1 MPTLGLNTAFSVL
14 SNALGVRLDPFPA
27 YNFLVEVE
35 GILAGAFTEC
45 SGLSV
50 ETEFFEYREGGRNEF
65 MRRFAGPTKYQPLV
79 LKHGITLID
88 GLWGWHQDVVSGDF
102 SRHNGT
108 IYLLE
113 RNSLPVMWW
122 DFTDAFP
129 IKWTGPQL
137 VAQSSAVAFE
147 SVELMHNGLS
157 KPGLVS
163 AVAGLVGSLSGS
175 VDIGGGLF

>member
-1 MPTLGLNTAFSVL
+1 MPTLPLNTAL
-14 SNALGVRLDPFPA
+14 GALANALGVRLDPYPSF
-27 YNFLVEVE
+27 NFLVEVE

-50 ETEFFEYREGGRNEF
+50 ETEFFEYREGGLNGYV
-65 MRRFAGPTKYQPLV
+65 RRFAGPTKYPALV

-113 RNSLPVMWW
+113 KNHLPVM
-122 DFTDAFP
+122 
-129 IKWTGPQL
+129 
-137 VAQSSAVAFE
+137 
-147 SVELMHNGLS
+147 
-157 KPGLVS
+157 
-163 AVAGLVGSLSGS
+163 
-175 VDIGGGLF
+175 